1 MADLEPLLRFWRALD
16 AVFETVEPAW
26 WGGVVADSRFPGIW
40 DVNYARVETDDPG
53 LSLAEVE
60 SSLLPLL
67 DRSGARH
74 AHMVLFHPEQLTT
87 ILSEAS
93 TRGDRLSWDTAMEL
107 RGRTPD
113 VPSGVEVDEIGP
125 LDPAF
130 WPAYRESLREFQVT
144 EEDAVRQLVDIE
156 RDVLIPAGK
165 RWFSVREEGR
175 LLALGSLIRLEGTG
189 FVDHVVTFPE
199 ARRRGF
205 AGAVVRRI
213 VQEAR
218 RSDLDHLYLLA
229 ERGAEAVSIYER
241 LGFEAIAHI
250 ASTLR
255 PLSEGRG

>member
-1 MADLEPLLRFWRALD
+1 VADLEPLLRFWRALD

-40 DVNYARVETDDPG
+40 DVNYARVETDDSS
-53 LSLAEVE
+53 LTLAEVE

-93 TRGDRLSWDTAMEL
+93 TQGDRLSWDTAMEL

-113 VPSGVEVDEIGP
+113 VPSGVDVEETGP

-130 WPAYRESLREFQVT
+130 WPAYRESLRQFQVT
-144 EEDAVRQLVDIE
+144 EEDAVRQLMDIE

-165 RWFSVREEGR
+165 RWFSVRQGGR
-175 LLALGSLIRLEGTG
+175 LLALGSLIGLEGAG

>member
-1 MADLEPLLRFWRALD
+1 VADLEPLLRFWRALD
-16 AVFETVEPAW
+16 AAFEIVEPAW
-26 WGGVVADSRFPGIW
+26 WGGVVADSRFPGVW
-40 DVNYARVETDDPG
+40 DVNYARVETDDPS

-74 AHMVLFHPEQLTT
+74 THMVLFHPERLTT

-113 VPSGVEVDEIGP
+113 VPSGVEVEEVSP

-130 WPAYRESLREFQVT
+130 WPAYRGSLREFQVT

-165 RWFSVREEGR
+165 RWFAVREGGR
-175 LLALGSLIRLEGTG
+175 PLALGSLIGLEGAG
-189 FVDHVVTFPE
+189 YVDHVVTLPE
-199 ARRRGF
+199 ARRRGY
-205 AGAVVRRI
+205 AGAIVLRI
-213 VQEAR
+213 LQEAR

-255 PLSEGRG
+255 PLSEVGR